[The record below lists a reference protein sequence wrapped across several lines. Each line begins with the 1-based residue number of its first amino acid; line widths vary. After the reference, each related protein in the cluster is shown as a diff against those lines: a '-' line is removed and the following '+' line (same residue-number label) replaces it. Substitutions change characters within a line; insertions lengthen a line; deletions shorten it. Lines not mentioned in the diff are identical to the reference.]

1 MDSHSF
7 RIISEE
13 FAELLDGA
21 RLEKIHGPRPGV
33 LAFTIFA
40 KGQKRYVIFRYE
52 RQNPLLFLSGQRLDN
67 PSHPPAAVMRLR
79 KYCGGRR
86 LGRAV
91 IDYAARAL
99 AFPVPVAPEE
109 EPCWLLLDMVNG
121 AFAVKELPEG
131 FGAAQRWPE
140 RAVVDSLCAVPRQ
153 KNDSG
158 SFCRDPSSGLLCAP
172 GQDRKSPAPSPKAA
186 PSSSDD
192 KMSHY
197 RKNSLEGVWQ
207 EYTVLTPL
215 LRETL
220 AALDPL
226 DGQALL
232 VDLEA
237 GGGEL
242 FLYADIEGRPVLYTA
257 WPLPQALCE
266 RRSIASYPEEKLQSL
281 THETY
286 PALTIVACTDEPKFF
301 ADLGNAVQKE
311 ASAPLRRSTKKQSR
325 LLAKLDQE
333 KKRLTAMMAQR
344 EDAVALQEVLWR
356 YPAEARLD
364 SVPVGGENNGPSR
377 CVPLNPLLTV
387 RENMVRM
394 FKESARGARGLAMLE
409 VRRAQVLASE
419 AGLPAPERASE
430 DTAAARALPESNESS
445 EIKNVARFRSS
456 DGFTLLRGKNAKGNQ
471 SLLKIGKSHDLWL
484 HAEDGPSAHLIIR
497 RSHAA
502 EEIPERTLREAAILV
517 GEKSWQ
523 RHDARARIMVALL
536 RHVHAV
542 KGAAPGTVKVDA
554 VLQTLVVSLVGEDI
568 GVLE

>member
-7 RIISEE
+7 RIISGE

-33 LAFTIFA
+33 LAFTVFA
-40 KGQKRYVIFRYE
+40 KGRKRHVIFRYE

-79 KYCGGRR
+79 KYCGNRR

-99 AFPVPVAPEE
+99 AFPVLVAPEE

-121 AFAVKELPEG
+121 AFVVNNLPEE
-131 FGAAQRWPE
+131 FGAAPRWPE
-140 RAVVDSLCAVPRQ
+140 RAVVDE
-153 KNDSG
+153 
-158 SFCRDPSSGLLCAP
+158 
-172 GQDRKSPAPSPKAA
+172 KS
-186 PSSSDD
+186 
-192 KMSHY
+192 
-197 RKNSLEGVWQ
+197 SLEGAWQ

-220 AALDPL
+220 AALEPL

-242 FLYADIEGRPVLYTA
+242 FLYADTEGRPVLYTA

-266 RRSIASYPEEKLQSL
+266 RRSIAPYPEEKLHSL
-281 THETY
+281 AHEAY
-286 PALTIVACTDEPKFF
+286 PALTVVAFTDEPKFF
-301 ADLGNAVQKE
+301 ADLGKAVQKE
-311 ASAPLRRSTKKQSR
+311 VSVPLRRSVKKQSR
-325 LLAKLDQE
+325 LLAKLEQE
-333 KKRLTAMMAQR
+333 KKRLTVMLTQR
-344 EDAVALQEVLWR
+344 EDARALQEVLWR
-356 YPAEARLD
+356 YPAEVRLD
-364 SVPVGGENNGPSR
+364 SVPVGGESGGPSR
-377 CVPLNPLLTV
+377 CIALNPLLTV
-387 RENMVRM
+387 RENMARM

-419 AGLPAPERASE
+419 AGLPAPETVSE
-430 DTAAARALPESNESS
+430 DAVARALPESNESS
-445 EIKNVARFRSS
+445 ENKNVARFRSS

-502 EEIPERTLREAAILV
+502 EEIPEQTLREAAILV

-554 VLQTLVVSLVGEDI
+554 VLRTIVVPLASEFPAC
-568 GVLE
+568 